1 MKFSKYTITINQVC
15 YRKVGNINMAI
26 NFTVIVK
33 TDELEKALK
42 KMKTKSIKSGL
53 VLEMRQRRYFE
64 KGSDKRIRKAKEMLI
79 NTKKKKR
86 LRERDL

>member
-1 MKFSKYTITINQVC
+1 
-15 YRKVGNINMAI
+15 MAI

-33 TDELEKALK
+33 NDELEKALK

-53 VLEMRQRRYFE
+53 VKEMKERRYFE
-64 KGSDKRIRKAKEMLI
+64 KGSDKKIRKMKEMLA

-86 LRERDL
+86 IRERNL

>member
-1 MKFSKYTITINQVC
+1 
-15 YRKVGNINMAI
+15 MAI

-33 TDELEKALK
+33 NDELEKALK

-53 VLEMRQRRYFE
+53 VKEMKERRYFE
-64 KGSDKRIRKAKEMLI
+64 KGSEKKIRKMKEMLI

-86 LRERDL
+86 IRERNM